1 MAKALECPAC
11 GAQHSVD
18 GREPSSTFRCEQ
30 CGQALK
36 VPASAVVAQ
45 AASGARGVTPPPRRR
60 TGAPPSREV
69 VGATATLSA
78 TDTGNGGRPAEPA
91 PPRAPKPAPKP
102 AARTRAHWYWRVAAW
117 IVAVPI
123 AFAVTALPAYE
134 FGLIRKGDVLDV
146 FVGSGLDR
154 YTRLAVFTLIW
165 ALVTAVLVQ
174 LLVEGGRWWSQ
185 RRRAAKRPTATPR
198 GAATGS

>member
-1 MAKALECPAC
+1 MAKALECPSC
-11 GAQHSVD
+11 GAKHSVD

-45 AASGARGVTPPPRRR
+45 AASGASNVTPPPRRR
-60 TGAPPSREV
+60 AGAPPSQI
-69 VGATATLSA
+69 VGATATLTA
-78 TDTGNGGRPAEPA
+78 TDAGNGGRPAEPA
-91 PPRAPKPAPKP
+91 PPRAPAPTP
-102 AARTRAHWYWRVAAW
+102 RTRAHWYWRLAAW
-117 IVAVPI
+117 VVAVPV
-123 AFAVTALPAYE
+123 AFVVTAVPAYE

-146 FVGSGLDR
+146 FVGSGTGR

-174 LLVEGGRWWSQ
+174 LLVEGGRWWSR
-185 RRRAAKRPTATPR
+185 RRRASRRSTPTARRAT
-198 GAATGS
+198 TGS